1 LFASLT
7 AAAMGW
13 SREKETLQEALR
25 SREIIGQAIGI
36 LMEHYTLMADRAFGF
51 LVRTSQTGNIKLNRV
66 AQGVID
72 DVLSR
77 KA

>member
-1 LFASLT
+1 LF
-7 AAAMGW
+7 
-13 SREKETLQEALR
+13 
-25 SREIIGQAIGI
+25 
-36 LMEHYTLMADRAFGF
+36 FGF